1 MVLTLD
7 HYNNIVFS
15 QKGEVVGDMNGNL
28 RRLKRYIERIFWRSC
43 QMFSPHPNSLFT
55 SSSSDSID
63 IPASDRQPIHI
74 TTLDESMCYLLSR
87 TLNGVSN
94 HEGWVVDY
102 IQSKPVSLEDNFFS
116 MYPKRP
122 LCE

>member
-1 MVLTLD
+1 
-7 HYNNIVFS
+7 
-15 QKGEVVGDMNGNL
+15 
-28 RRLKRYIERIFWRSC
+28 
-43 QMFSPHPNSLFT
+43 MFSPHPNSLFT

-94 HEGWVVDY
+94 HEGLVVDY